1 MNIKVILVDDDKMI
15 TYALKTILENEKDIE
30 IVGIGNNYEDA
41 VRLFEE
47 HQPDIALLDI
57 QMGEKSG
64 IDVLQTIIA
73 KNPEAKVLF
82 LTTFADEEY
91 IRSAIQLG
99 AKGYLLKS
107 DFENIVISLRAVFA
121 GQNVYGTEIIQKI
134 PLSSE
139 QATHKKNRP
148 EILTDRECDIMELV
162 ASGMSN
168 KEISAELFLSEG
180 TVRNHISTVLDKL
193 ELRDRTQLAIYWL
206 KNEN

>member
-47 HQPDIALLDI
+47 YQPDIALLDI

-91 IRSAIQLG
+91 IRSAIQGG

-134 PLSSE
+134 PLGNQTS
-139 QATHKKNRP
+139 HKKSRP
-148 EILTDRECDIMELV
+148 EFLTDRECDIIELL
-162 ASGMSN
+162 AAGMSN
-168 KEISAELFLSEG
+168 KEIAAKLFLSEG
-180 TVRNHISTVLDKL
+180 TVRNHISIVLDKL